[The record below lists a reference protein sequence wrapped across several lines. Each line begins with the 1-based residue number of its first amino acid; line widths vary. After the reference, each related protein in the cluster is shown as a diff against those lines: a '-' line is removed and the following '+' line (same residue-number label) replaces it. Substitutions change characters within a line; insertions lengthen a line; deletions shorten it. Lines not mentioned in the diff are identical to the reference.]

1 MDIQL
6 KYKGGRSLMK
16 VMYERKPYVFKKDND
31 FTCECPQRVI
41 DWLAQNATGQFQVQP
56 TKTVIKEVEV
66 EKPKTLKCDECEF
79 TAKSEYGL
87 LVHKRKHR
95 KGGKK

>member
-31 FTCECPQRVI
+31 FTCDCPQRVV
-41 DWLAQNATGQFQVQP
+41 DWLAQNASGQFQVQP
-56 TKTVIKEVEV
+56 TKTVIKEVIKEV
-66 EKPKTLKCDECEF
+66 EKPKVLKCEECDF
-79 TAKSEYGL
+79 VAKSEHGL
-87 LVHKRKHR
+87 LIHSRKHR
-95 KGGKK
+95 EDK